1 GELARATSTKV
12 ETIRFYEKIGLLPA
26 PARTGANYRAYDQ
39 TQLARLSFVRR
50 ARDLGFTL
58 DQIRGLL
65 ALSDDR
71 DQSCSAVDT
80 VARQHVSEIDRKI
93 ADLRALRR
101 ELQEML
107 DQCSQETIS
116 TCRIIEALAPR

>member
-1 GELARATSTKV
+1 
-12 ETIRFYEKIGLLPA
+12 
-26 PARTGANYRAYDQ
+26 
-39 TQLARLSFVRR
+39 
-50 ARDLGFTL
+50 
-58 DQIRGLL
+58 
-65 ALSDDR
+65 
-71 DQSCSAVDT
+71 